1 VSVQSLGSGSS
12 CIGLA
17 VGLWF
22 RVRVKSGNR
31 VRVSVMVW
39 VTFISTNVTTCYL
52 HLCECE

>member
-1 VSVQSLGSGSS
+1 MSVQSLGSGSS

-39 VTFISTNVTTCYL
+39 VTFISTNVTTL
-52 HLCECE
+52 LALM